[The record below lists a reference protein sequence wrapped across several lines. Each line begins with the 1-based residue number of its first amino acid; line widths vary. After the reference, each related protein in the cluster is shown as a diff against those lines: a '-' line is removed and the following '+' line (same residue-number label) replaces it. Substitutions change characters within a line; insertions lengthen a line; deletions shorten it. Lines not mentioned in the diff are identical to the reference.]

1 MTAGVLLRYAGGEV
15 YALPRH
21 VVGLVW
27 DLAVAGVVLR
37 CRLDAST
44 IPDGA
49 WLRVPVDLATLAAMR
64 GIERRVGVMTAARV
78 AAEAAEHE
86 RVALEMERAPTKAKR
101 TGKGRAKR

>member
-27 DLAVAGVVLR
+27 DLAVAGAVLR
-37 CRLDAST
+37 CRMDAST

-49 WLRVPVDLATLAAMR
+49 WLRVPVDLATLAATPALQ
-64 GIERRVGVMTAARV
+64 RRVDVMTAERDALR
-78 AAEAAEHE
+78 AEVS
-86 RVALEMERAPTKAKR
+86 R
-101 TGKGRAKR
+101 G